1 MALQPKKVK
10 FRKDQR
16 GKRRGVA
23 TRGHTLEFG
32 EYGMQV
38 LECGW
43 LKANQIESA
52 RKAITHFVKRGGKLW
67 IRVLCD
73 KSATARAAETRMGSG
88 KGDPAYYVAVV
99 KPGKIIFELAGVSKE
114 DAKEAM
120 RLAGHKL
127 PVATRLVEKI

>member
-1 MALQPKKVK
+1 MGIQPKKVK

-23 TRGHTLEFG
+23 TRGHTICFGEFG
-32 EYGMQV
+32 LQA
-38 LECGW
+38 LETCW
-43 LKANQIESA
+43 LKTCQIESA

-67 IRVLCD
+67 IRVLAD
-73 KSATARAAETRMGSG
+73 KSATARPAETRMGGG
-88 KGDPAYYVAVV
+88 KGDPAYYVAVI

-127 PVATRLVEKI
+127 PIKTRMIEKI